1 MTEQIV
7 ITEKTSQAK
16 DVRAAVG
23 SRYGDILPAEG
34 HLFDLL
40 EPQDVVPAWKRWS
53 PILLRPDGL
62 YDTRPATGGNK
73 AAKLKAIRE
82 ALRSAKRVWLA
93 TDCDREGQLI
103 GQEILEHYKYR
114 GEVMRVL
121 FTAQDSQ
128 TIRDAFGRAK
138 PNTEYARLYAAAVA
152 RRQADQIYNLSLTR
166 TATVILGRGA
176 RGVIGVGRVK
186 TPTLAIVCKR
196 ELEIRNFVPLA
207 FFEVVATAKVAG
219 GQFLVR
225 HAPQDRIVRREIA
238 EDVVK
243 AAEGFEGALAVRV
256 EDKRQG
262 PPKLHDLPSLQ
273 KLCGS
278 RFGWSASKT
287 LEVAQEL
294 YDGQGKK
301 IITYP
306 RAEVRYLPASLISDV
321 PQIVAGLRVGQS
333 FGTVPV
339 PEPPV
344 IRKGASGMFYDKGLE
359 GASHHA
365 VIPNVNTIDKL
376 PEVWPRLSS
385 DEKKLFDVIARAY
398 LAALMPDFRYRQ
410 TTATLDVRGFEFR
423 AAGRQPI
430 DLGWRAAFP
439 EWQPADE
446 KGDEAQLLPPL
457 HNGETA
463 VLQDPKI
470 EDKETRPPPRYNE
483 GTLIEAMQNAWRFV
497 DDEVLRERLKE
508 AKGIG
513 TPATRADIIGGLKK
527 QGFLIADGKH
537 IVPTE
542 AGLSLFGILKQAD
555 PALVDPG
562 VTAQLECL
570 LDDVVVGKQEMVG
583 AIDAVCDV
591 AQRIIGKLME
601 GAAAGGP
608 PLLGAAVGSGAAA
621 YPPTPAMKRFA
632 DTLARQ
638 NGIKPPPGYKTS
650 ISICGAFLKQ
660 HAPKKADGETAGKL
674 EPKSASPAQLLYAT
688 KIALG
693 KGVVVPDEAKANS
706 TAMAA
711 WIDSNQ
717 VTKRRKRGRKT
728 ASRPA
733 GSIAPKSTAP
743 RKSPRKQKA
752 DAIAVPL
759 TPGQPNLATG
769 TPLRIPY
776 GNKETALKLG
786 ARYGSTGWYA
796 PPGVDLSAFGERGW
810 L

>member
-1 MTEQIV
+1 MPEQIV

-40 EPQDVVPAWKRWS
+40 EPEDVVPAWKRWS
-53 PILLRPDGL
+53 PILLRPEGL
-62 YDTRPATGGNK
+62 YDTRPAAGGNK

-82 ALRSAKRVWLA
+82 ALRTAKRVWLA

-138 PNTEYARLYAAAVA
+138 PNAEYARLYAAAVA

-166 TATVILGRGA
+166 TATVILGRGT
-176 RGVIGVGRVK
+176 RRVIGVGRVK

-207 FFEVVATAKVAG
+207 YFEVVATAKVER
-219 GQFLVR
+219 GQFQMR

-243 AAEGFEGALAVRV
+243 AAEGFEGALTVRV
-256 EDKRQG
+256 DDKRQG

-273 KLCGS
+273 KFCGS
-278 RFGWSASKT
+278 RLGWSASKT

-306 RAEVRYLPASLISDV
+306 RAEVRYLPVSLISDV
-321 PQIVAGLRVGQS
+321 PRIVAGLRVGHAFS
-333 FGTVPV
+333 TIPV

-344 IRKGASGMFYDKGLE
+344 IRKGASGTFYDKGLE

-365 VIPNVNTIDKL
+365 VIPNINTIDKL

-439 EWQPADE
+439 DWQPADE

-457 HNGETA
+457 HDGETA
-463 VLQDPKI
+463 MLQDPKI
-470 EDKETRPPPRYNE
+470 ENKETRPPPRYNE

-497 DDEVLRERLKE
+497 EDEVLRDRLKE

-513 TPATRADIIGGLKK
+513 TPATRAEIIGGLKR
-527 QGFLIADGKH
+527 QGFLIAQGKH
-537 IVPTE
+537 IVATE

-562 VTAQLECL
+562 ATAQLECL

-601 GAAAGGP
+601 GATIGGP
-608 PLLGAAVGSGAAA
+608 PLLGAAVGNGAAA

-632 DTLARQ
+632 DSLSRK
-638 NGIKPPPGYKTS
+638 GIKPPLGYKTS
-650 ISICGAFLKQ
+650 ISICRKFLSE
-660 HAPKKADGETAGKL
+660 HAPKKVDGETAEQLKL
-674 EPKSASPAQLLYAT
+674 KPASPAQLLYAT
-688 KIALG
+688 RIAYG
-693 KGVVVPDEAKANS
+693 KGVVIPDEAKANS
-706 TAMAA
+706 AAMAA
-711 WIDSNQ
+711 WIDSNKG
-717 VTKRRKRGRKT
+717 TKRRKSHRKT
-728 ASRPA
+728 AYRPA
-733 GSIAPKSTAP
+733 ESIGLQSRAP
-743 RKSPRKQKA
+743 RKRSRKQKA
-752 DAIAVPL
+752 ATTGASMPAQAN
-759 TPGQPNLATG
+759 PGTG

-776 GNKETALKLG
+776 GNKGVALKLG

>member
-1 MTEQIV
+1 MPAQIV

-40 EPQDVVPAWKRWS
+40 EPEDVVPEWKRWS
-53 PILLRPDGL
+53 AILLRPEGL
-62 YDTRPATGGNK
+62 YDTRPAEGGNK

-82 ALRSAKRVWLA
+82 ALRTAKRVWLA

-103 GQEILEHYKYR
+103 GQEILEHYKYS
-114 GEVMRVL
+114 GEVLRVL

-138 PNTEYARLYAAAVA
+138 PNAEYARLYAAAVA

-166 TATVILGRGA
+166 TATVILGRGT
-176 RGVIGVGRVK
+176 RRVIGVGRVK

-207 FFEVVATAKVAG
+207 YFEVVATAKVEG
-219 GQFLVR
+219 GQFQMR
-225 HAPQDRIVRREIA
+225 HAPQDRIVRREIV
-238 EDVVK
+238 EEVVK

-262 PPKLHDLPSLQ
+262 PPKLHALPSLQ

-321 PQIVAGLRVGQS
+321 PRIVAGLRVGQS
-333 FGTVPV
+333 LSTIPM

-344 IRKGASGMFYDKGLE
+344 IRKGASGTFYDKGLE

-365 VIPNVNTIDKL
+365 VIPNVNAIEKL

-410 TTATLDVRGFEFR
+410 TNATLDVRGFEFR

-457 HNGETA
+457 RNGETA
-463 VLQDPKI
+463 QLQDPKI

-497 DDEVLRERLKE
+497 EDEILRDRLKE

-513 TPATRADIIGGLKK
+513 TPATRAEIIGGLKK
-527 QGFLIADGKH
+527 QGFLIAQGKH

-542 AGLSLFGILKQAD
+542 AGLSLFGVLKQAD

-601 GAAAGGP
+601 GAAVGGP
-608 PLLGAAVGSGAAA
+608 PLLGASIDNGAAA
-621 YPPTPAMKRFA
+621 YPPTPAMRRFA
-632 DTLARQ
+632 DSLARQ

-660 HAPKKADGETAGKL
+660 HAPKKADGEALGKA
-674 EPKSASPAQLLYAT
+674 EPKSISPAQLLYAT

-693 KGVVVPDEAKANS
+693 KGVVIPDEAKANS
-706 TAMAA
+706 AAMAA
-711 WIDSNQ
+711 WIDSNKG
-717 VTKRRKRGRKT
+717 TTRKSGRKT
-728 ASRPA
+728 ASRPP
-733 GSIAPKSTAP
+733 GSIAPQSTAP
-743 RKSPRKQKA
+743 RKSARKRKA
-752 DAIAVPL
+752 DAAAGASMP
-759 TPGQPNLATG
+759 TQPYPAAG

-776 GNKETALKLG
+776 GNKDLALKLG